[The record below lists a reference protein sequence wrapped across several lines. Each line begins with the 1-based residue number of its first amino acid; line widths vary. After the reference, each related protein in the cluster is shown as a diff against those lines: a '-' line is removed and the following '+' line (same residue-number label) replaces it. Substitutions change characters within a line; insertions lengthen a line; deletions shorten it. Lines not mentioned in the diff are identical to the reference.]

1 MLSGELRMGSLGD
14 GDSPNDSSK
23 TNPNDVFARADTQVF
38 DSQFSPPPSPGN
50 CSKFLFLLTFI
61 LKFCAFRVNF
71 FIIVEKGETLI
82 QLV

>member
-1 MLSGELRMGSLGD
+1 MGSLGD

-61 LKFCAFRVNF
+61 LKFCAFRVIF